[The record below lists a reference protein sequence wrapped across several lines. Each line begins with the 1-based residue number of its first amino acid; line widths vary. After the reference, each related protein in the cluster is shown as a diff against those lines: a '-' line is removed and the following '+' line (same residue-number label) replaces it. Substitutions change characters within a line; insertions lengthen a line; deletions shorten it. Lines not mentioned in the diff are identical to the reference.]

1 MSQTLQPYDFV
12 MLAVLVVSIVF
23 GAIKGVAW
31 QLAALGSVVISAA
44 VAVHS
49 SAVLAPHI
57 HISDQEPWNRFVA
70 MLALFVAT
78 GGAIWLLFR
87 LVSGLIDRL
96 RLKEFDRQL
105 GVLFGLA
112 KGAAYCVILTFFAV
126 TLSESSRQ
134 LVLESKS
141 GPLIA
146 RGIRDATPILP
157 NDVRTWLGK
166 YIDELDTK
174 LNTPIVPGAPNTDL
188 TNLANMANTVGT
200 GSSSGVATPSAATK
214 ASPSTGTKTSAQPS
228 EPKKK
233 LRDYLP
239 KLK

>member
-1 MSQTLQPYDFV
+1 MSPTLQPYDYV
-12 MLAVLVVSIVF
+12 MLAVLAISIIY

-31 QLAALGSVVISAA
+31 QLAALGSVVVSAA

-49 SAVLAPHI
+49 SAALAPHI
-57 HISDQEPWNRFVA
+57 HISEQEPWNRFAA
-70 MLALFVAT
+70 MAALFIAT

-87 LVSGLIDRL
+87 LVSGVIDRL
-96 RLKEFDRQL
+96 KLKEFDRQL

-112 KGAAYCVILTFFAV
+112 KGATYCIILTFFAV
-126 TLSESSRQ
+126 TLSESSRR

-146 RGIRDATPILP
+146 HGIRDAAPILP

-166 YIDELDTK
+166 YIEELDTK
-174 LNTPIVPGAPNTDL
+174 LNTPITTQASDNPISNL
-188 TNLANMANTVGT
+188 TNTMGTVP
-200 GSSSGVATPSAATK
+200 SSSAA
-214 ASPSTGTKTSAQPS
+214 STSDAAKTSTSTNAKTSPTS
-228 EPKKK
+228 TEPKKK

-239 KLK
+239 KLKQ